1 LEGKTW
7 RAERGVT
14 KNNVNENEVL
24 NRSGMMKRY
33 AMNASTHQRTG
44 NNG

>member
-14 KNNVNENEVL
+14 KHNVNENEVR

-33 AMNASTHQRTG
+33 EMNARTHQRAGNTG
-44 NNG
+44 